1 MVPDWVTARV
11 RATRWERVG
20 GGYTKAAK
28 WCATLPSGE
37 HAFVKAAEGDLGV
50 RMRACGD
57 GCVRARIGSVLATA
71 DRRVDGEQ
79 LRRPCARGSLER
91 VLAPAVSRRPR
102 SDLRHARRSRPRQ
115 AAARFARL
123 KSRPETPWDRLAEL
137 GVCSPSWAD
146 GAVETLVAAERAFD
160 VSGDDLVHADVW
172 SDNLCFADRGVVL
185 IDWGAAGVG
194 SRWIDVGYALLSILV
209 EGGKRAAVEIPDEAS
224 LAAFIAGSVVRD
236 ASAPLPAWAE
246 TGSTLREEQRGF
258 LVHALRWSA
267 QALGLPQP

>member
-1 MVPDWVTARV
+1 MVPDSVTARV

-37 HAFVKAAEGDLGV
+37 RAFVKAAEGDLGV
-50 RMRACGD
+50 RM
-57 GCVRARIGSVLATA
+57 ARVEMGVYEHVSGPFLPRLIDAWTGSSCAVL
-71 DRRVDGEQ
+71 V
-79 LRRPCARGSLER
+79 LEDLKR

-115 AAARFARL
+115 AAARFGGPL

-185 IDWGAAGVG
+185 IDWGRPVWEAAG
-194 SRWIDVGYALLSILV
+194 SM
-209 EGGKRAAVEIPDEAS
+209 
-224 LAAFIAGSVVRD
+224 
-236 ASAPLPAWAE
+236 SA
-246 TGSTLREEQRGF
+246 TRC
-258 LVHALRWSA
+258 
-267 QALGLPQP
+267 